1 MRLFSVSSLD
11 TLGKRGH
18 PEMAAHIAAV
28 RERASHEMI
37 PMAMG
42 CSLLASVALV
52 IVLRD
57 RVSALALG
65 LWFGARVLIACAR
78 CVHTW
83 LFMTARLGARPSM
96 PVYRALAGL
105 DALLWSALGWGLTP
119 IWNLEVAVIT
129 VSTLIGVAALGGFML
144 HMDLRATC
152 LFIVPLMLPNAVYAA
167 GRLDDIGWYC
177 FFGVLGLMAALLFE
191 ATRSGRRITELLELR
206 FQSDH
211 LAQAQAR
218 ALTEAQSLSEL
229 KGRFVATMSHEMR
242 TPLHGIL
249 GVVRMVRQH
258 VRDAQTLRHMDLIQG
273 AGEHLVSVVN
283 DVLDF
288 SRIESGGMPLHEQPF
303 DLHALLDNVIET
315 WRVSCE
321 DKGVRMESALD
332 IPPASQVQGDPVR
345 LRQVLYNLLGNAVKF
360 TSRGHVRLT
369 VFRASAAMVTFRVED
384 TGVGIPKD
392 EVPRIFEAFRQAE
405 DTHRRRLGGSGL
417 GLTIS
422 RELCVAMGGDLR
434 CTSEEGVGSVFEFTL
449 PLATVMQLGAPPM
462 PGARG
467 RAGEVRFELGAAPF
481 TGWTLA
487 DGPPPHVLLVED
499 NPVNALVAEAE
510 LARLGIRVTVRTN
523 GQEAVDWLAGEHADL
538 VLMDCEMP
546 VLDGLEATRR
556 IRERERIEGR
566 APVAIVALTANGREV
581 YGDRCREAGMND
593 HLLKP
598 FQPEELA
605 RLLGRHLRRPQP
617 CTA

>member
-1 MRLFSVSSLD
+1 MRLFSASSLD
-11 TLGKRGH
+11 TLRKRGS
-18 PEMAAHIAAV
+18 PEMEAHIVGV
-28 RERASHEMI
+28 RERAAHEMI
-37 PMAMG
+37 PMAMA
-42 CSLLASVALV
+42 CSLLASLALV
-52 IVLRD
+52 VVLRD
-57 RVSALALG
+57 KVPLLGLG
-65 LWFGARVLIACAR
+65 LWFSARVFIAALR
-78 CVHTW
+78 AAHTW
-83 LFMTARLGARPSM
+83 LFLTGRLAGRPTM
-96 PVYRALAGL
+96 PLYRLLAGL

-144 HMDLRATC
+144 HMDLRATS
-152 LFIVPLMLPNAVYAA
+152 LFIVPLMLPNAFYAA
-167 GRLDDIGWYC
+167 GRQDDIGWYC
-177 FFGVLGLMAALLFE
+177 FFGVLGLMVALLFE
-191 ATRSGRRITELLELR
+191 ASRSGRRITELLQLR
-206 FQSDH
+206 FQADQ
-211 LAQAQAR
+211 LAQAQAQ
-218 ALTEAQSLSEL
+218 ALTEAQSLGEM

-249 GVVRMVRQH
+249 GVVRMVRQQA
-258 VRDAQTLRHMDLIQG
+258 RDAQTLRHMDLIQG
-273 AGEHLVSVVN
+273 AGEHLVSVIN

-303 DLHALLDNVIET
+303 DLHALLDNVVET

-321 DKGVRMESALD
+321 DKGVRMEAVLD
-332 IPPASQVQGDPVR
+332 VPPASQVQGDPVR

-360 TSRGHVRLT
+360 TSQGHVRLS

-384 TGVGIPKD
+384 TGVGIPSD
-392 EVPRIFEAFRQAE
+392 ELPRIFEAFRQAE

-434 CTSEEGVGSVFEFTL
+434 CSSEEGVGSVFEFTL
-449 PLATVMQLGAPPM
+449 PLAKVMQLGGPAM
-462 PGARG
+462 PGPRG
-467 RAGEVRFELGAAPF
+467 RGAPRFEVGPAPF
-481 TGWTLA
+481 TGWTLS

-510 LARLGIRVTVRTN
+510 LARLGIRVTVLGN
-523 GQEAVDWLAGEHADL
+523 GQEAVDWLDSEHADL

-556 IRERERIEGR
+556 IRERERLQGR
-566 APVAIVALTANGREV
+566 QAVVIVALTANGREV
-581 YGDRCREAGMND
+581 YGDRCREVGMND

-598 FQPEELA
+598 FQPEDLA
-605 RLLGRHLRRPQP
+605 RLLGRHLRPQACP
-617 CTA
+617 A